1 MTASAVQLACTD
13 FGIWCSDVNST
24 ADSSRVACHY
34 SLPQTDENALKG
46 GACLCGCSH
55 KVCSPQADPSH
66 NARRQAN
73 QKVPAEHRAFCP
85 GWCLGETQQHHEESL
100 GEVYCFKASFCTVK
114 SAKTELIFDHM
125 LWNEKYFRICYF
137 FWLSWSGHP
146 TISAHS
152 TEKTGNASRIE
163 LLWLQQHE

>member
-55 KVCSPQADPSH
+55 KVCSPRADPSH
-66 NARRQAN
+66 NARRQAK
-73 QKVPAEHRAFCP
+73 QK
-85 GWCLGETQQHHEESL
+85 
-100 GEVYCFKASFCTVK
+100 
-114 SAKTELIFDHM
+114 D
-125 LWNEKYFRICYF
+125 
-137 FWLSWSGHP
+137 
-146 TISAHS
+146 
-152 TEKTGNASRIE
+152 TGRASR
-163 LLWLQQHE
+163 LLPWLVLRGNSAASRGKPRGSLLL